1 MLTPAS
7 SHVFR
12 AARCGLLTMAVAAAS
27 FAAPAAAQTSGGAGC
42 AATETMRGG
51 RNNFVPNAPLV
62 DNLGRG
68 FVVSG
73 TVRRAGT
80 CEGLG
85 NVRVQIWTATER
97 GGEGEASNRGSVM
110 TKADGTFRLETSPV
124 VPNFGQAHIHMSY
137 DDPGFETVF
146 LRPLLGSRND
156 TSIKVDFNLA
166 PSADAQPRS

>member
-1 MLTPAS
+1 
-7 SHVFR
+7 
-12 AARCGLLTMAVAAAS
+12 MATAITAAS
-27 FAAPAAAQTSGGAGC
+27 CMVPAAAQATGEAGC

-51 RNNFVPNAPLV
+51 RNNYVPNAPLV
-62 DNLGRG
+62 ENLGEG

-73 TVRRAGT
+73 TVRKAGT

-110 TKADGTFRLETSPV
+110 TNADGTFRLETSPV
-124 VPNFGQAHIHMSY
+124 VPNFGQAHIHMAY
-137 DDPGFETVF
+137 DDPQFGTVF

-156 TSIKVDFNLA
+156 TSITVDFNLA
-166 PSADAQPRS
+166 PAENVRPGS